1 MAGGK
6 LSPRQK
12 MINMMYLVLLAL
24 LAMNVSKEILDAFDT
39 LKLKLQN
46 SANNASAAQIDFIKN
61 MEAAIDD
68 EVKNQGK
75 TSNVG
80 LKDTLSDISGQSG
93 KVIALINQHITQ
105 MEEFAGKDPE
115 TGEYTR
121 KDELEKNYQYWMG
134 SGGKDLENGGRGAG
148 EAFALRNTMNDYFQY
163 LKKLYDSQVKDP
175 KDRMDAKRLDDKEGI
190 DGKVKSWEKFTFDGP
205 VVGNLAILEALKM
218 DVYEEQKKLLDLL
231 NTRLGVA
238 TFKVDKVIPVN
249 APTATIVPSGL
260 NFETRLYVAMSS
272 STIQPQFSS
281 ASGSIKPGD
290 NPNYA
295 TLTIPANGGL
305 LKGGKKEAQQSYKAT
320 IRVPK
325 ATGGFE
331 DLPVEGAFTVRKP
344 VISITSAAVQNLY
357 RSCANDVNID
367 VPALGDFYNPK
378 VTASSSQVIPSKKN
392 KTTYRII
399 PTGKQCIV
407 GVSNIMNGKTTKIGD
422 VKYKVINPPKPS
434 VDMAVNGKRTSGATP
449 VSKNSRVQIKVVP
462 DPEFRSALP
471 DDAKY
476 GVTSVDVLAG
486 LSLGPPTKV
495 NTVRGGLC
503 HAKPINVS
511 LGAKVRSAPPNTKV
525 YIRINEIYRRN
536 FQNKN
541 LPDKRFSEAE
551 RMLSIVVK

>member
-1 MAGGK
+1 K

-39 LKLKLQN
+39 LKIKLQN
-46 SANNASAAQIDFIKN
+46 SANSASASQSEFVENMKEKIQEEIEFEKKMDNAGLIDTLAQI
-61 MEAAIDD
+61 
-68 EVKNQGK
+68 QGE
-75 TSNVG
+75 
-80 LKDTLSDISGQSG
+80 SG
-93 KVIALINQHITQ
+93 KIITLLNQHIEK
-105 MEEFAGKDPE
+105 MEEFAGVDPQ
-115 TGEYTR
+115 TGEYLK
-121 KDELEKNYQYWMG
+121 KDELEKNFQYWLKG
-134 SGGKDLENGGRGAG
+134 QGNETDNNGRGSG
-148 EAFALRNTMNDYFQY
+148 EAFALRDAMDGYFRY
-163 LKKLYDSQVKDP
+163 IKKMYDSQVKDP
-175 KDRMDAKRLDDKEGI
+175 KNYLAAKTLEDKEGKG
-190 DGKVKSWEKFTFDGP
+190 GKKKSWERFTFDGP

-231 NTRLGVA
+231 NGRLGVA
-238 TFKVDKVIPVN
+238 TFKVDEVIPVN

-272 STIQPQFSS
+272 STIQPKFSS
-281 ASGSIKPGD
+281 SSGSIKPGD

-295 TLTIPANGGL
+295 TLTIPANGKL
-305 LKGGKKEAQQSYKAT
+305 LTGGKKEAKQKYSAVIQ
-320 IRVPK
+320 VPK
-325 ATGGFE
+325 ATGGTE
-331 DLPVEGAFTVRKP
+331 DLPVEGEFIVRKP

-367 VPALGDFYNPK
+367 VPALGDFYSPK
-378 VTASSSQVIPSKKN
+378 ITASSAQIIPSKKN

-399 PTGKQCIV
+399 PTGRQCVV
-407 GVSNIMNGKTTKIGD
+407 GVSNVMAGKTTKIGD
-422 VKYKVINPPKPS
+422 VNYKVINPPKPS

-449 VSKNSRVQIKVVP
+449 VSKNSRVQIKIVP
-462 DPEFRSALP
+462 DPEFKSALP
-471 DDAKY
+471 DDSKY

-495 NTVRGGLC
+495 NAVKGGLC

-541 LPDKRFSEAE
+541 IPDKRFSEAE